1 MQARIRALADNLA
14 DELFANGSPA
24 DIVDGS
30 DRKCRDALSGNGFN
44 GATSFA
50 TPISG
55 PSHDW

>member
-30 DRKCRDALSGNGFN
+30 DRKCRDALGQWFQWGKVIRDANIR
-44 GATSFA
+44 AE
-50 TPISG
+50 P
-55 PSHDW
+55 